1 MASQNKVIEIIAMI
15 KTVYSYYAKGSDVS
29 LLTKTWVALLRDYP

>member
-1 MASQNKVIEIIAMI
+1 MATQNKVIEMIATI
-15 KTVYSYYAKGSDVS
+15 KTVYSYYAKNVDVS

>member
-1 MASQNKVIEIIAMI
+1 MATQNKVIEMIATI
-15 KTVYSYYAKGSDVS
+15 KTVYSYYAKNVDVA